1 MTINLLVTNL
11 PVTKLLIVGT
21 CNLYIQAESK
31 EVNIPMALVITDL
44 TKQYNKHKTG
54 LTDYSITIDKGVFGL
69 LGPNGAGKSTLM
81 KIIATISKPTK
92 GTLFL
97 DGEDIVKNPDH
108 IRKIL
113 GYLPQDFGVYPNLN
127 AYEFLEYI
135 AAMKGIGGNG
145 LRKRIDMLLEGV
157 NLTADAKLPIG
168 TYSGGMKQRIGIAQA
183 LLNDPKV
190 LIFDEPTVGLDPEE
204 RVRFRQLITDLAN
217 DSIVIL
223 SSHIVSDIETIA
235 DEVAIMQNGRLV
247 TKGLQQDIIKQA
259 QDKVFEVLIPSQN
272 LTAFK
277 NNYRVID
284 TGRQNDHSRVRYIS
298 NDEKVAPDST
308 PVKTTL
314 EDAYLYLTQTNA

>member
-1 MTINLLVTNL
+1 MS
-11 PVTKLLIVGT
+11 LI
-21 CNLYIQAESK
+21 
-31 EVNIPMALVITDL
+31 ITDL

-54 LTDYSITIDKGVFGL
+54 LADYSITIDRGILGL

-92 GTLFL
+92 GTLLL
-97 DGEDIVKNPDH
+97 DGEDIVKNPDS

-135 AAMKGIGGNG
+135 AAMKGVGGTG

-157 NLTADAKLPIG
+157 NLTSDAKRPIG

-183 LLNDPKV
+183 LLNDPKI

-204 RVRFRQLITDLAN
+204 RVRFRQLISDLA
-217 DSIVIL
+217 DDCIIIL

-235 DEVAIMQNGRLV
+235 DEVAIMKNGILID
-247 TKGLQQDIIKQA
+247 KAIQSDIIKKA
-259 QDKVFEVLIPSQN
+259 EGKVFEILVDNDQ
-272 LTAFK
+272 LTALK
-277 NNYRVID
+277 TKHQVIN
-284 TGRQNDHSRVRYIS
+284 TSRQKDKTKVRYIIKS
-298 NDEKVAPDST
+298 HSIEPGSIAVNA
-308 PVKTTL
+308 TL
-314 EDAYLYLTQTNA
+314 EDAYLFLTQSNN

>member
-1 MTINLLVTNL
+1 M
-11 PVTKLLIVGT
+11 
-21 CNLYIQAESK
+21 S
-31 EVNIPMALVITDL
+31 LVIKNL
-44 TKQYNKHKTG
+44 TKQYNQHKTG
-54 LTDYSITIDKGVFGL
+54 LTDYSITIEKGVLGL

-97 DGEDIVKNPDH
+97 DGEDIVANPDK

-135 AAMKGIGGNG
+135 AAMKGVGGHG

-157 NLTADAKLPIG
+157 NLTADAKRPIG

-204 RVRFRQLITDLAN
+204 RVRFRQLISDLA
-217 DSIVIL
+217 DDCIIIL

-235 DEVAIMQNGRLV
+235 DEVAIMKSGMLLNKAAQP
-247 TKGLQQDIIKQA
+247 DIIKLV
-259 QDKVFEVLIPSQN
+259 DGKVFEALV
-272 LTAFK
+272 
-277 NNYRVID
+277 NNDEVSGIRTRHQVID
-284 TGRQNDHSRVRYIS
+284 TGRQKDKTRVRFI
-298 NDEKVAPDST
+298 DRLPQPEPGAVA
-308 PVKTTL
+308 VNATL
-314 EDAYLYLTQTNA
+314 EDAYLFLTQNNN